1 MKPPLYPIE
10 IHDLTVSYQRKPV
23 LYGVDI
29 EIEEGSLV
37 GVIGPNGAGKSTLI
51 KAIMNMVRPN
61 GGFVKIFGKSPKA
74 GTKHIGY
81 VPQRESVDWD
91 FPVTV
96 MDVVLMGRYGHLGWL
111 GRLSKADR
119 RMAHECLEKVDMLP
133 YSNRQIGNLSGGQQ
147 QRVFLARALAQ
158 ESSIYLM
165 DEPFSG
171 VDAVTE
177 KAIVSILKS
186 MQQDGKT
193 LVIVHHDLAT
203 AKEYFDHLL
212 LLNMRKIAYG
222 PIQQVFTEELLQT
235 TYGGRL
241 TVFSEM
247 ASQAAKQPEIE
258 KQKSL
263 LL

>member
-1 MKPPLYPIE
+1 M
-10 IHDLTVSYQRKPV
+10 
-23 LYGVDI
+23 
-29 EIEEGSLV
+29 
-37 GVIGPNGAGKSTLI
+37 
-51 KAIMNMVRPN
+51 
-61 GGFVKIFGKSPKA
+61 KIFGKNPKA

-81 VPQRESVDWD
+81 IPQKESVDWD

-96 MDVVLMGRYGHLGWL
+96 MDVVLMGRYGRLGWF
-111 GRLSKADR
+111 GRISKDDR

-133 YSNRQIGNLSGGQQ
+133 YANRQIGNLSGGQQ

-165 DEPFSG
+165 DEPFAG
-171 VDAVTE
+171 VDAVSE

-222 PIQQVFTEELLQT
+222 PIQKVFTQDLLQK

-241 TVFSEM
+241 TIFSEM
-247 ASQAAKQPEIE
+247 ASQAARQPEIE
-258 KQKSL
+258 MEKSIS
-263 LL
+263 